1 MSPDSG
7 EPPAPATD
15 KAQQRP
21 LSAIHGGLS
30 STELDE
36 LLVNTFN
43 AMKDELISTLNL
55 LLRSRDDA
63 IDMAQEAFL
72 RCWKAKEACFTTE
85 PTLLQVGASQ
95 VACHFPE

>member
-15 KAQQRP
+15 KAQKRP
-21 LSAIHGGLS
+21 LSASHGGLS

-43 AMKDELISTLNL
+43 AMASERHNH
-55 LLRSRDDA
+55 
-63 IDMAQEAFL
+63 AFPL
-72 RCWKAKEACFTTE
+72 AVRN
-85 PTLLQVGASQ
+85 
-95 VACHFPE
+95 